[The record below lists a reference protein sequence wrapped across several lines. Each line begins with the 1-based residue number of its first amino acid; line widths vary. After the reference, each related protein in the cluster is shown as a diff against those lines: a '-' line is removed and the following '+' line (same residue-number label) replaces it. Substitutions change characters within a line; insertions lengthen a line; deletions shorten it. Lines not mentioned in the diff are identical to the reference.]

1 MKLENE
7 GQKRI
12 YGEEEEFEEEKW
24 KNNERLDLEER
35 RMRWILEK
43 INKEEERK
51 EIELKVHTERLR

>member
-12 YGEEEEFEEEKW
+12 YGKEEEFEEEKW

-43 INKEEERK
+43 IDKEEERK
-51 EIELKVHTERLR
+51 EIELKVHTEKLR